1 MARAEAA
8 WGNGGHSV
16 SILGALLF
24 AWGIVLVIN
33 FVPAFMPPS
42 WAVMAAVMVTRPVP
56 LLILTVGGAAMSAV
70 GRTGLALLS
79 RRLDHRLPEKDRD
92 NARALADFVNRHRN
106 WRDAIVFLYCLGPFP
121 NN

>member
-1 MARAEAA
+1 
-8 WGNGGHSV
+8 
-16 SILGALLF
+16 
-24 AWGIVLVIN
+24 
-33 FVPAFMPPS
+33 
-42 WAVMAAVMVTRPVP
+42 MVTRPVP

-121 NN
+121 SNPLFIAAGVGRIPLLRLTLAFFLSRAIADSFWVWTARSVSHGI